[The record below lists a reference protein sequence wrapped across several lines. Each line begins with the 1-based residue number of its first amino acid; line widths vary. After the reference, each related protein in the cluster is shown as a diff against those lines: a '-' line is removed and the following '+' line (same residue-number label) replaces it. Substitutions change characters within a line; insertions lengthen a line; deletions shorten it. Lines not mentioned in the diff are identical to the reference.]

1 MSNKS
6 IIELVEHPHAWELY
20 QSRRDEAIVTGQQL
34 TENPWWF
41 RNIESNQLYHN
52 LYGCIGW
59 PSEVSDKDEGMSGYI
74 AIVGIVRPNE
84 SLEHYNP
91 LNANF
96 QLLAEGQSKDVG
108 TLLTM
113 AVGMR
118 EKYGFGIQP
127 ELLHTWYGDPDRFLT
142 TLALRNEHLIR
153 QGGDRNAVL
162 VTPPVDMYETAVFDN
177 YIRSLKSCLMPSNLR
192 FYFGNCDIL
201 KNQLREFRRDSP
213 AVMAAG
219 GLVHSLLT
227 TCTWMSQVGDNI
239 FTVEGEE
246 RYG

>member
-1 MSNKS
+1 MKS
-6 IIELVEHPHAWELY
+6 IIRLITHEHAWELY
-20 QSRRDEAIVTGQQL
+20 QSRRDEAIVIGQQL

-41 RNIESNQLYHN
+41 ENIETKQLYH
-52 LYGCIGW
+52 LLFGCIGY
-59 PSEVSDKDEGMSGYI
+59 PSEVSDKDEGMPGYI

-96 QLLAEGQSKDVG
+96 QLLAENQSKDVG

-113 AVGMR
+113 AVEMR

-127 ELLHTWYGDPDRFLT
+127 ELLHVWYGDPDRFLT
-142 TLALRNEHLIR
+142 TLALRNEDLIR
-153 QGGDRNAVL
+153 QGGDKNAIL
-162 VTPPVDMYETAVFDN
+162 ITPPVDMYETAVFDN
-177 YIRSLKSCLMPSNLR
+177 YIRSLKSCLLPDKLR

-201 KNQLREFRRDSP
+201 KNNLREFRKNNP
-213 AVMAAG
+213 AVFAIG

-227 TCTWMSQVGDNI
+227 NCTWMSDVNSNI
-239 FTVEGEE
+239 FTVDEDEKVA
-246 RYG
+246 